1 VDGVDL
7 SSSDSWPNWWAI
19 RRTFSRPVVTR
30 SLAVSLTVG
39 TILNAINQGAEIV
52 HGQPV
57 NMLKLVLTYAVP
69 FFVASFGA
77 YSAFRQANGP

>member
-1 VDGVDL
+1 M
-7 SSSDSWPNWWAI
+7 SSGNRWLDWRAL

-30 SLAVSLTVG
+30 SLAVSLIVG
-39 TILNAINQGAEIV
+39 TVLNAINQGAEIM

-57 NMLKLVLTYAVP
+57 NVLKLALTYAVP

-77 YSAFRQANGP
+77 YSAFRQLNAPDRQQ

>member
-1 VDGVDL
+1 MSFGNRWLDWRAL
-7 SSSDSWPNWWAI
+7 
-19 RRTFSRPVVTR
+19 RRTISRPVVTR

-57 NMLKLVLTYAVP
+57 NVLKLALTYAVP

-77 YSAFRQANGP
+77 YSAFRQLNGP